1 MDLRSAC
8 GDNVFMP
15 CPIEE
20 KLKAEMLA
28 ADRKDILALG
38 MSASRARALG
48 EKRRFQERDD
58 AKRNLQI
65 AESKYNSHIAT
76 CPTCKS
82 EGLREWHNSELKE

>member
-1 MDLRSAC
+1 
-8 GDNVFMP
+8 MP

-20 KLKAEMLA
+20 KLTNEMLA
-28 ADRKDILALG
+28 ADLKHISALG
-38 MSASRARALG
+38 MSADRARALG

-76 CPTCKS
+76 CTTCKS
-82 EGLREWHNSELKE
+82 QNLREWHNSELKE